1 MSLEKGYRKFR
12 RDVKYL
18 DENEDDLLFGLED
31 WFLLEDQSVSLKPS
45 GDCYSWVKEALPKDP
60 SWKQ

>member
-18 DENEDDLLFGLED
+18 DENADDLLFGLED
-31 WFLLEDQSVSLKPS
+31 WFYVEKSKRFTKTFRRLL
-45 GDCYSWVKEALPKDP
+45 
-60 SWKQ
+60 